1 MHETVCILFLITIWP
16 ESLDWIKLGLVIG
29 MESKTRRLERGRTFV
44 LQSESKSKTNRE
56 HRKLGGDALGC
67 VILRDGFFEY
77 GLVGTRASGLLR
89 ESEPGEAFGIESADF
104 AGIEFA
110 RVEGTLNRTVG

>member
-77 GLVGTRASGLLR
+77 GLVGTRAGDCLR
-89 ESEPGEAFGIESADF
+89 KS
-104 AGIEFA
+104 
-110 RVEGTLNRTVG
+110 